1 MQLYFVRHGKAVASE
16 EWTGAERD
24 RPLTADGRDE
34 MRLVA
39 RGLRRLGVA
48 PEVIYTSPLARAKET
63 ADLIG
68 VALNAPVS
76 ERTELEPGARLED
89 VATAVTARPDASVLL
104 FAGHEPDFSEMIGQ
118 LIGVLGPARVEMKK
132 GACCRVDASGT
143 PPLDGRGTLIWLL
156 TPKQLARLGA

>member
-16 EWTGAERD
+16 EWTGAEHD

-34 MRLVA
+34 MRQAA
-39 RGLRRLGVA
+39 RGLRRLGIA
-48 PEVIYTSPLARAKET
+48 PEAIYTSPLARAKET
-63 ADLIG
+63 AELIAATLD
-68 VALNAPVS
+68 VPLS
-76 ERTELEPGARLED
+76 EQAELEPGARLED
-89 VATAVTARPDASVLL
+89 VASLVAARPDASALL

-118 LIGVLGPARVEMKK
+118 LIGVLGTAHVEMKK

-143 PPLDGRGTLIWLL
+143 PPLEGQGTLIWLL